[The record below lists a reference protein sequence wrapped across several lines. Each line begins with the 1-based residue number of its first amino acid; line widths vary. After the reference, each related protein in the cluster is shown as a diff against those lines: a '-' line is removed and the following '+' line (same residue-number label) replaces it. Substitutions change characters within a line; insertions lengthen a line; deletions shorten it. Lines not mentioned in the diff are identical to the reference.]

1 MKIKISLF
9 FPENSSGFDFIIN
22 EEKCNVEVR
31 LLFSVDLELLQATA
45 IFHDDE
51 LYKIKCRMFQ
61 HGEKMKMCSLK
72 KIFFFEFLVMT
83 KINQFRIKK

>member
-1 MKIKISLF
+1 MHRLF
-9 FPENSSGFDFIIN
+9 RFKMLLQLCLIIN

-31 LLFSVDLELLQATA
+31 LLFNVDLQEATASAAA

-72 KIFFFEFLVMT
+72 KIFFFP
-83 KINQFRIKK
+83 RIFSYDENKPVNR